1 MDLFWK
7 AAAALL
13 ISLILKQTVTQ
24 KDLSL
29 VFTVTVTVMTGL
41 LFLRYLEPILDFL
54 KKLESMGDL
63 QGNML
68 QILLKALGI
77 SLICRILET
86 LCRDSGNASLG
97 LAVQML
103 GTAVILW
110 LSLPVFNFFLDM
122 IQKILGEL

>member
-1 MDLFWK
+1 MDLYWK

-86 LCRDSGNASLG
+86 LCRDSGNSSLG

>member
-1 MDLFWK
+1 MDLYWK
-7 AAAALL
+7 ATAALL
-13 ISLILKQTVTQ
+13 ISLILKQTVRE

-29 VFTVTVTVMTGL
+29 VFTITVTVMTGL
-41 LFLRYLEPILDFL
+41 LILRYLEPVLEFL
-54 KKLESMGDL
+54 RKLETMGDL

-77 SLICRILET
+77 GLITRIMENLCKDSL
-86 LCRDSGNASLG
+86 NASLG
-97 LAVQML
+97 QAVDLL

-110 LSLPVFNFFLDM
+110 LSLPVFNMFLDM